1 MRVLHISS
9 PKTWR
14 GGEQQLM
21 YLVEEL
27 NKLGVWQIVMCPFNS
42 LVHKYCLKNH
52 INHVTFFKG
61 FSANPMVAFRVSHIC
76 KRENLDLIHVHD
88 SHAHNFAILS
98 AVLSNNHRPIIVSRR
113 VDFPIQ
119 GGALSMFKYN
129 HARISKI
136 LCVSSAIKDVMTPSI
151 EDSTKLEVVYSGVDL
166 NKFDR
171 DEAPPSLHQELGI
184 AEDVLLIGNVAA
196 LAPHKDYP
204 TFVRAAK
211 RVLESGAKV
220 QFLAIGDGPSRRVV
234 EECIAELGMENHIKL
249 LGFREDIIDI
259 LPQLDVF
266 LITSQTEGLGT
277 SILDAQVAGVSIV
290 ATMAGGIVEVVQ
302 HEKNGLAADVADDEK
317 LAEQVLRYVNDPAL
331 RSKMA
336 LAAKASVKK
345 FSKTETAI
353 KTKVVYESVLGATLD
368 KPVRE

>member
-27 NKLGVWQIVMCPFNS
+27 NKVGVWQIVMCPFSS
-42 LVHKYCLKNH
+42 LVHKYCLKNR
-52 INHVTFFKG
+52 INHVTFFKS

-88 SHAHNFAILS
+88 SHAHNFAILN
-98 AVLSNNHRPIIVSRR
+98 AILSNNQLPIIVSRR

-119 GGALSMFKYN
+119 GGPLSMFKYN

-136 LCVSSAIKDVMTPSI
+136 LCVSSAIKDVMTPFI

-166 NKFDR
+166 KKFDR
-171 DEAPPSLHQELGI
+171 DEAPPSLRQELGI
-184 AEDVLLIGNVAA
+184 TEDVLLIGNVAA

-204 TFVRAAK
+204 TFVRTAK
-211 RVLESGAKV
+211 RVIESGVKV
-220 QFLAIGDGPSRRVV
+220 QFLAIGDGPSRRLV
-234 EECIAELGMENHIKL
+234 EEYIAELEMENHIKL
-249 LGFREDIIDI
+249 LGFREDIIDV
-259 LPQLDVF
+259 LPQLDIF
-266 LITSQTEGLGT
+266 LITSETEGLGT
-277 SILDAQVAGVSIV
+277 SILDAQVVGVPIV

-302 HEKNGLAADVADDEK
+302 HEVNGLTADVADDGK
-317 LAEQVLRYVNDPAL
+317 LAEQVLRFVNAL
-331 RSKMA
+331 PLRVKMA
-336 LAAKASVKK
+336 LAAKESVKK
-345 FSKTETAI
+345 FSKTETA
-353 KTKVVYESVLGATLD
+353 KRTKEVYESILGATLD
-368 KPVRE
+368 NPLKE